1 MWWPFLLLGLIYCAV
16 GLLPREALPGPKR
29 FSSRIRAPETGF
41 SRIEASSRG
50 ACLCFAIVGV
60 LMPAAVLLLAP
71 SQSEESR
78 PFVLYLVMPM
88 AMLFALPPA
97 CLAGWLFT
105 RVIRKVIAGSGY
117 ERARAVAPRTGCL
130 CGLLAILACGGF
142 LFCIGGG
149 QSDMIV
155 IMLILFSVA
164 GLPGGALSGLLC
176 RKLLTF

>member
-1 MWWPFLLLGLIYCAV
+1 MWWPFLLLGLAYCAV
-16 GLLPREALPGPKR
+16 GLLPREALAGPNR
-29 FSSRIRAPETGF
+29 FSSGAGAPETGL
-41 SRIEASSRG
+41 SRMELRSRG
-50 ACLCFAIVGV
+50 VCARFAIVGV
-60 LMPAAVLLLAP
+60 LTPAAVLLLAP

-105 RVIRKVIAGSGY
+105 RVIRNVIAGGGY

-149 QSDMIV
+149 QIDGMVIV
-155 IMLILFSVA
+155 LILFSVA